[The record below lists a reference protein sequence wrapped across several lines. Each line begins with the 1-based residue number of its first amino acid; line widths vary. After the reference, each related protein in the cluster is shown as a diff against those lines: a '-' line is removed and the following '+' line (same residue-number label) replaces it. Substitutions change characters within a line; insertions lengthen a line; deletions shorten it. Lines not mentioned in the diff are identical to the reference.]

1 MNAKV
6 NNSTIVNFTQENIE
20 KSKYRTSLGK
30 ALLIVSSKK
39 SLSGSGP
46 EVFLRKGVL
55 RICSKFTGEHLC
67 RSVISIKLQ
76 S

>member
-6 NNSTIVNFTQENIE
+6 NNSTIANFTQENIE
-20 KSKYRTSLGK
+20 KSKYRTALGK
-30 ALLIVSSKK
+30 ALLIVSLKK

-46 EVFLRKGVL
+46 EVFLGKGVL

>member
-6 NNSTIVNFTQENIE
+6 NNSTIANFTQENIE
-20 KSKYRTSLGK
+20 KSKYRTSLEK

>member
-6 NNSTIVNFTQENIE
+6 NNSAIANFTQENIE
-20 KSKYRTSLGK
+20 ESKYRTSLGN